1 MFDTGAG
8 TFSSD
13 LVAFLAALALLTL
26 PPLLGGLLA
35 AALRRVEAVRRRRF
49 LTALPLVVLPF
60 ALALWKVRQLD
71 DVGFW
76 DLLGLACGFAA
87 GVVLVM
93 ALPEGRVRRGVT
105 GVLGGTLVG
114 VALVEIVARVLL
126 PAPQSVPSPSQAR
139 WSMPVTNRDA
149 PCNLM
154 YESPHEIEHRLSEGP
169 SDLPTVLHIGD
180 SLVAGVGVRR
190 EETFVADLGVA
201 QPGVRHVNLGAAGGG
216 PEAYL
221 VTLSR
226 WTAARPAQLAV
237 VYVFTGNDLE
247 DLGAPSLCCEGGP
260 LLRSVGGRLEP
271 RCPSPRWSIPPAM
284 HAVTSPPP
292 FALRVLAGSF
302 RVADA
307 LMRLTVGVQQSL
319 ARRGWGSSS
328 GRRPPA
334 RGREWEQLAPV
345 LGALHTTAAAHRTPL
360 LVVVL
365 PSRATLERSLGRTP
379 EGHDYW
385 GDLTRGREAQQ
396 RVVDLARAAGIDTLD
411 AWEPVRAAF
420 EREGPP
426 LFAREYP
433 GDVHFSALGHRVFTA
448 WLRSALD
455 ARGVR

>member
-1 MFDTGAG
+1 M
-8 TFSSD
+8 
-13 LVAFLAALALLTL
+13 
-26 PPLLGGLLA
+26 
-35 AALRRVEAVRRRRF
+35 
-49 LTALPLVVLPF
+49 
-60 ALALWKVRQLD
+60 ALWKIRQLD

-76 DLLGLACGFAA
+76 DLLGLAGGFAA
-87 GVVLVM
+87 GAVLVM

-114 VALVEIVARVLL
+114 IALVEIVARVVL
-126 PAPQSVPSPSQAR
+126 PAPQAVPSPRQAR
-139 WSMPVTNRDA
+139 WSVPMTNRDA

-154 YESPHEIEHRLSEGP
+154 YASAHEVEQQLSEGRP
-169 SDLPTVLHIGD
+169 DRPAVLHIGD

-201 QPGVRHVNLGAAGGG
+201 QPGVRHVNLGAAGAG

-221 VTLSR
+221 VTLNR
-226 WTAARPAQLAV
+226 WTAARPGRLAV

-260 LLRSVGGRLEP
+260 LLRSVAGRLEP
-271 RCPSPRWSIPPAM
+271 RCPSPRWSIPPMM

-292 FALRVLAGSF
+292 FALRALAGSL

-307 LMRLTVGVQQSL
+307 LMRLTVWAQQSFGRRGLGSL
-319 ARRGWGSSS
+319 ARG
-328 GRRPPA
+328 RPPTQ
-334 RGREWEQLAPV
+334 GGEWEQLTPV
-345 LGALHTTAAAHRTPL
+345 LRALHATAAARRTPL

-379 EGHDYW
+379 EGKDYW
-385 GDLTRGREAQQ
+385 GDLPRGREAQQ
-396 RVVDLARAAGIDTLD
+396 RVVDLSRAAGIDTLD
-411 AWEPVRAAF
+411 AWDPVRAAF

-448 WLRSALD
+448 WLRSALE
-455 ARGVR
+455 ARGISRRTPSAAPGG

>member
-1 MFDTGAG
+1 MFDTGPG
-8 TFSSD
+8 TFASD
-13 LVAFLAALALLTL
+13 LAAFLAAIALLTL
-26 PPLLGGLLA
+26 PPLFGGLIA
-35 AALRRVEAVRRRRF
+35 AALRRVEVVRRRRF
-49 LTALPLVVLPF
+49 LAALALALPPF
-60 ALALWKVRQLD
+60 ALALWKIRHLD

-76 DLLGLACGFAA
+76 DLLGLALGFAA
-87 GVVLVM
+87 GVALVM

-114 VALVEIVARVLL
+114 VALVEIVARVVL
-126 PAPQSVPSPSQAR
+126 PAPSSVPSPSQAR
-139 WSMPVTNRDA
+139 WSVPVTNRDA
-149 PCNLM
+149 SCNLM
-154 YESPHEIEHRLSEGP
+154 YPPLHYIEQRLSEGEP
-169 SDLPTVLHIGD
+169 ERPTVLHIGD

-190 EETFVADLGVA
+190 EETFVADLGA
-201 QPGVRHVNLGAAGGG
+201 GQPGVRHVNLGAAGAG
-216 PEAYL
+216 PEAYV

-226 WTAARPAQLAV
+226 WTASPPRLAV

-271 RCPSPRWSIPPAM
+271 RCPTPRWSIPPM
-284 HAVTSPPP
+284 RHAVTSPAP

-307 LMRLTVGVQQSL
+307 LLRLTVWSQQSI
-319 ARRGWGSSS
+319 ARRGWGSPI
-328 GRRPPA
+328 GRLPPA

-345 LGALHTTAAAHRTPL
+345 LRALRTTADAHRTPL
-360 LVVVL
+360 LVVAL

-379 EGHDYW
+379 EGYDYW
-385 GDLTRGREAQQ
+385 GDLPRGRAAQQ
-396 RVVDLARAAGIDTLD
+396 RIVDLARAAGIDALD

-420 EREGPP
+420 EREGPA

-448 WLRSALD
+448 WLMEALRPRD
-455 ARGVR
+455 VR